1 MIKKLLSP
9 VLWEWSRAEI
19 VQLFLNIISLCLDA
33 FSLIQFAYPFKTEA
47 FISVPQVLI
56 FLVPK
61 NIILQEKNTS
71 SQHSSSFLH
80 NLLMQQP

>member
-9 VLWEWSRAEI
+9 VLWEWPRAEI

-33 FSLIQFAYPFKTEA
+33 FSLIQFAYLFKTEA
-47 FISVPQVLI
+47 FFLVPQVLI